1 MRYKIVE
8 ADSRK
13 KLASRV
19 EMWYSE
25 GWRLQGGVAIMVS
38 LAVFDRYFSYC
49 QAMVKE

>member
-25 GWRLQGGVAIMVS
+25 GWRLQGGVAIS
-38 LAVFDRYFSYC
+38 IFNRYFSYC
-49 QAMVKE
+49 QAMIKE